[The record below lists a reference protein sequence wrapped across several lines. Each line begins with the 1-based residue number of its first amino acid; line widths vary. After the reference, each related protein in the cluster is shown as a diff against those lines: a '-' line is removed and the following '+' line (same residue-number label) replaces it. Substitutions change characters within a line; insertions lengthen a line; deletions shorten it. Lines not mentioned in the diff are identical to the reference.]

1 MQKYTLKK
9 QWDSNMKIINSWACM
24 ISQTGSELIAISRE
38 TGYLPS
44 LLVTNNYTKIP
55 QDNLRFLREKGITIV
70 TIPFRPVLEDYL
82 FVELIKK
89 KLITLHGFLRILPPD
104 FFKHYKGEIYNG
116 HPGLITEYSE
126 LKGKDPQIRAWKGA
140 YNLVGSVVHKVTE
153 GVDEG
158 EVVKF
163 SATPNTA
170 QSLDDMYYT
179 LRNTSLEAWKNFFQ
193 DNWKFEE

>member
-1 MQKYTLKK
+1 
-9 QWDSNMKIINSWACM
+9 MKIVNSWACM
-24 ISQTGSELIAISRE
+24 ISQTGSELIAIGKE

-55 QDNLRFLREKGITIV
+55 QDNLRFLRERGITVV

-82 FVELIKK
+82 FVELVEKS
-89 KLITLHGFLRILPPD
+89 LITLHGFLRILPPG
-104 FFKHYKGEIYNG
+104 FFEHYRGEIYNG
-116 HPGLITEYSE
+116 HPGLITEYPE
-126 LKGKDPQIRAWKGA
+126 LKGKDPQIRAWKGS
-140 YNLVGSVVHKVTE
+140 YGLVGSVVHKVTE

-163 SATPNTA
+163 SATPNTV

-179 LRNTSLEAWKNFFQ
+179 LRNTSLEAWKNFFR